1 MSTPMSAVVKTAC
14 PPHLLSPYEMVML
27 PLEHFL
33 QKPKP
38 RQGTKP
44 NQTKNHSVGFHG
56 VSGLISGP

>member
-33 QKPKP
+33 QNQNQDKE
-38 RQGTKP
+38 KP
-44 NQTKNHSVGFHG
+44 NKTKIIPW
-56 VSGLISGP
+56 VSMVSQA